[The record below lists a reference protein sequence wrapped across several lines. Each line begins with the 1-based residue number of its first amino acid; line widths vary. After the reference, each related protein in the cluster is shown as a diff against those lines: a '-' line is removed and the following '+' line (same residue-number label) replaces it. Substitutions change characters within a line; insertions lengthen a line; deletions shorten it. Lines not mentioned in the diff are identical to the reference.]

1 MIWHVVPKSVDTGE
15 LGLRLEAESAEAAAA
30 LAVAGPYAAHA
41 GERMVVRWNP
51 SFDRH
56 GELLCARVTEVSS
69 TAPAVAPAPEAA
81 APPAPEVVA
90 HEALVTTT
98 PAIA

>member
-30 LAVAGPYAAHA
+30 LAIAGPYAAHA

-69 TAPAVAPAPEAA
+69 TAPAVAPASEAA
-81 APPAPEVVA
+81 APAPEVVA
-90 HEALVTTT
+90 REALVTTT